1 MVSRRTLSGL
11 LLVGILLLAVGGM
24 LWLRGGG
31 IFGGRL
37 ALAGVALSDY
47 LQEKEPTIGTLR
59 ISGNSSDI
67 VYPELMEAEFTPQVD
82 GSWYVKVSFVDDSA
96 GYDEIETYDRE
107 FYANTTEV
115 GQINTALYDGLDG
128 TYASNDT
135 LSDLE
140 YASMG
145 FSVDILYA
153 DGSWISMITM
163 MDEKGHLILMSG
175 VGTFNPNMV
184 NGYILE
190 PSSAL
195 DGLVEAIGTV
205 FESHLG

>member
-1 MVSRRTLSGL
+1 MVTRRTLYGI
-11 LLVGILLLAVGGM
+11 LLVGILLVAVAGM
-24 LWLRGGG
+24 LLFRGGT
-31 IFGGRL
+31 FGGRL
-37 ALAGVALSDY
+37 MVAGVPLSNY
-47 LQEKEPTIGTLR
+47 LQEKEPAIGTLR
-59 ISGNSSDI
+59 ISGNSTDI
-67 VYPELMEAEFTPQVD
+67 VYPELMEAEFTPQAD
-82 GSWYVKVSFVDDSA
+82 GTWHVKASFVDDSA
-96 GYDEIETYDRE
+96 GYDEIEIYDRE
-107 FYANTTEV
+107 FFATTTEV

-145 FSVDILYA
+145 FSVDILYT
-153 DGSWISMITM
+153 DRSWISMITM

-175 VGTFNPNMV
+175 TGTFYPNMV
-184 NGYILE
+184 AGYILE

-195 DGLVEAIGTV
+195 DGLVEAIRTV